1 MTEACPQNRKCTPPI
16 KNQKQLQLIKYN
28 YANQENM
35 NICNFQISHHK
46 KHLSVNMNKAI
57 VQISATH

>member
-1 MTEACPQNRKCTPPI
+1 
-16 KNQKQLQLIKYN
+16 
-28 YANQENM
+28 M

-46 KHLSVNMNKAI
+46 KKHLSVNMYKAI